1 MKKKLQTNSA
11 TNDGWWN
18 LITVVCGG
26 GQIVAEFVI
35 SLWWCGDMKERGG
48 R

>member
-11 TNDGWWN
+11 TNDGWWK
-18 LITVVCGG
+18 IIMVVCGG

-35 SLWWCGDMKERGG
+35 
-48 R
+48 